1 MTKTMEVAIMGGIGV
16 PELII
21 LFILF
26 LPAILGGFLAKS
38 KGRNV
43 VVWFML
49 SGLFWLPIIIL
60 LFLPPAREVEG
71 KYRECPK
78 CKEIIKWQ
86 ALVCKH
92 CNNTVKN
99 FQE

>member
-1 MTKTMEVAIMGGIGV
+1 MFVPAIMGA
-16 PELII
+16 L
-21 LFILF
+21 
-26 LPAILGGFLAKS
+26 LAKS
-38 KGRNV
+38 KGRSV
-43 VVWFML
+43 FGWFIL

-86 ALVCKH
+86 ASFCKH
-92 CNNTVKN
+92 CQNNIGNIEK
-99 FQE
+99 